1 MTLKIGSIRIQPGLA
16 LAPMAGITSHP
27 YRLLVKEQ
35 GCPLVFSEMI
45 SAKGLLYA
53 NKRHRHL
60 LYYSAEEKPIGFQIF
75 GNEPAVMAEA
85 ARKLE
90 AQGVDFVDI
99 NLGCPAPKVI
109 RNGEGGALL
118 RDPGLC
124 SVIFKAV
131 TGAVSCPVTVKMR
144 SGWSVSTIN
153 AVDIAARAEEAGI
166 KALTVHGRTVDQGYS
181 GSADWNMIRRVKEAV
196 LIPVIGNGDVVSP
209 ESAEAL
215 LEGSGCDGVMVGRAA
230 RGNPWIFSSILARLR
245 GDQKTALPTVDQVL
259 AMIMKH
265 LCKLSDFKGE
275 HLAVREMRRH
285 AAWYLR
291 GLPGA
296 AVARQLLVRAST
308 REDIERI
315 LNSYRSQLQS
325 GPVKMVELKLCD

>member
-1 MTLKIGSIRIQPGLA
+1 MTLNIGSIRIKPGLA
-16 LAPMAGITSHP
+16 LAPMAGVTSHP

-53 NKRHRHL
+53 HKRHHHL
-60 LYYSAEEKPIGFQIF
+60 LYFSAEEKPIGFQVF
-75 GNEPAVMAEA
+75 GKEPAVMAEA

-90 AQGVDFVDI
+90 ARGADFVDI

-124 SVIFKAV
+124 SSIFRAV
-131 TGAVSCPVTVKMR
+131 TRAVSCPVTVKMR
-144 SGWSVSTIN
+144 TGWNVHSIN

-166 KALTVHGRTVDQGYS
+166 RALTVHGRTVDQGYS
-181 GSADWNMIRRVKEAV
+181 GSADWNVIHRVKEAV
-196 LIPVIGNGDVVSP
+196 HITVIGNGDVVSP

-215 LEGSGCDGVMVGRAA
+215 LERSGCDGVMVGRAA

-245 GDQKTALPTVDQVL
+245 GDQETALPSTDQVL

-265 LCKLSDFKGE
+265 LYMLSDFKGE
-275 HLAVREMRRH
+275 YLAVREMRQH
-285 AAWYLR
+285 ASWYLR

-296 AVARQLLVRAST
+296 ASARQLLVRAST
-308 REDIERI
+308 CKDFETTI
-315 LNSYRSQLQS
+315 NSYRSQLQT
-325 GPVKMVELKLCD
+325 GPVKRLS